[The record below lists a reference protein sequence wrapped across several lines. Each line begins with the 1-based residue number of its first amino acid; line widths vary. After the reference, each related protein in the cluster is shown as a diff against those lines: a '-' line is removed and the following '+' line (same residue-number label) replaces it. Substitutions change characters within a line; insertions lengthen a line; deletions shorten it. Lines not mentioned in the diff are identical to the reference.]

1 MSNNTVNRS
10 PSVVM
15 SDDEIDLS
23 QLANTILQHRR
34 LGMIVAACVVVVG
47 LIYLFVATP
56 IFKADAMVQIEQ
68 QQLPIPGLQDL
79 TNMANAI
86 GSGSNTQ
93 ADAEIQVML
102 SRSVLNPVVQQLHL
116 DIDAEPHRFPFL
128 GDALVRRGLGGLLH
142 YLGGHYAWDDEQIDV
157 SRLEVP
163 ASFHRAQDLS
173 MILHAGKDGHYTL
186 DGPDGNQILTG
197 QVGQPATATVDG
209 GQVAIFVRS
218 LQASPGTEFTVTS
231 HRFDAVVQNLQTRLK
246 IAEKGKQ
253 TGVIGLELTGPDPVR
268 ITNILNGVTN
278 SYILQNVEMHSEQA
292 SKSLE
297 FLDQQLPDLQQQLTT
312 AEAALQAYKSK
323 KGAAVD
329 LDIAGKAILDQA
341 TAVETQI
348 TTLQMQRS
356 ELKMRFTDSSPPLKV
371 IQQQLNQLNETKKQI
386 EDQLKAMPQT
396 ELQTIRLTRDVEVAN
411 ALYVQLL
418 NKAQEYKVAK
428 AGTVGDARIVDTAV
442 VPWKKDQ
449 PKTALVLAATLVLAI
464 FAGIGAIFIKVALR
478 RTLETPEP
486 IEAQLGLPVFAT
498 IPHSEIESEIRHKVL
513 SGGTSA
519 LLCREVPHEPAVES
533 LRSLRTSLQFALLE
547 AKNNIV
553 AIHGPTPTI
562 GKSFVAS
569 NLAFLLAD
577 TEKTVLLIDADMRK
591 GHVHKSLGKPRS
603 PGLSE
608 VITGSSKLDAVVH
621 AFDDGRLKFLSTG
634 KLPPNP
640 AELLTHGNFQAVL
653 QQASKSFDFVVV
665 DTPPTLNLADS
676 ISIGKLAGVNFL
688 VVRGG
693 VSTLQDIVIA
703 QRRMDQNGIRVDG
716 IIFNDLSAMA
726 SKYGY
731 GGYYSY
737 RYKSEAA

>member
-1 MSNNTVNRS
+1 MSNNTQTRQS
-10 PSVVM
+10 LSAM
-15 SDDEIDLS
+15 AEDEIDLR
-23 QLANTILQHRR
+23 QLLDSLLQHRR
-34 LGMIVAACVVVVG
+34 LGFIVAACVLVIG
-47 LIYLFVATP
+47 LFYLFVATP
-56 IFKADAMVQIEQ
+56 IFKADALVQIEQ
-68 QQLPIPGLQDL
+68 QQLPIPGLQDITQAL
-79 TNMANAI
+79 
-86 GSGSNTQ
+86 GSSTNTQ

-102 SRSVLNPVVQQLHL
+102 SRSVIVPVVQQLHL
-116 DIDAEPHRFPFL
+116 DIAAEPHRFPL
-128 GDALVRRGLGGLLH
+128 IGDALARRGLGGLLSH
-142 YLGGHYAWDDEQIDV
+142 VGGHYAWDAERIDV

-163 ASFHRAQDLS
+163 ASYHQAQDLP
-173 MILHAGKDGHYTL
+173 MILHAGRDGQYTL
-186 DGPDGNQILTG
+186 DDPDGKQILSG
-197 QVGQPATATVDG
+197 QVGQPAAATVDG
-209 GQVAIFVRS
+209 GQVAIFVRA
-218 LQASPGTEFTVTS
+218 LQAAPGTEFTITS
-231 HRFDAVVQNLQTRLK
+231 HRVDAVVQDLQKRLT

-253 TGVIGLELTGPDPVR
+253 TGVIGLSLTGRDPAQ
-268 ITNILNGVTN
+268 ITDILNGVTN
-278 SYILQNVEMHSEQA
+278 SYIRQNVEMHSEQA
-292 SKSLE
+292 SKSLQ
-297 FLDQQLPDLQQQLTT
+297 FLDQQLPDLQLQLTT

-329 LDIAGKAILDQA
+329 LSVAGKAILDQA

-348 TTLQMQRS
+348 SDLKLQRS
-356 ELKMRFTDSSPPLKV
+356 ELKLRFTDASPPIKAM
-371 IQQQLNQLNETKKQI
+371 QQQLDQLEATKAQI
-386 EDQLKAMPQT
+386 ETQLKALPQT
-396 ELQTIRLTRDVEVAN
+396 ELETIRLTRDVQVAN
-411 ALYVQLL
+411 DLYVQLL

-442 VPWKKDQ
+442 QPWRKDQ

-478 RTLETPEP
+478 RTLETPES

-498 IPHSEIESEIRHKVL
+498 VPHSNIEAEIRRKVL
-513 SGGTSA
+513 SGGTSP

-553 AIHGPTPTI
+553 AIHGPTPSI
-562 GKSFVAS
+562 GKSFVAA
-569 NLAFLLAD
+569 NLAFLLSD
-577 TEKTVLLIDADMRK
+577 TEKSVLLIDADMRK
-591 GHVHKSLGKPRS
+591 GHVHKSLSKPRS

-608 VITGSSKLDAVVH
+608 VITGSSKLEAAVH
-621 AFDDGRLKFLSTG
+621 EFDGGRLKFLATG

-640 AELLTHGNFQAVL
+640 AELLTHGNFQALL
-653 QQASKSFDFVVV
+653 QQVSKAFDFVVI

-693 VSTLQDIVIA
+693 VSTLQDVQIA

-716 IIFNDLSAMA
+716 IIFNDLSALA

-737 RYKSEAA
+737 KYKSEAA